1 VTLAGAGRDLEGGDH
16 AVARPHAP
24 IRTTPCSLAR
34 TLSVVGDRWT
44 LLILR
49 QAFAGTRRFRDF
61 RAQLGLTT
69 HRLAE
74 RLRKLVDE
82 GILERRPYQERPLR
96 EEYRLTEKGRDLYP
110 VLMAMFRWGD
120 RWMADPEGPPVVF
133 VHQPCGHDAEAAMV
147 CTHCG
152 GRLDAR
158 SVRPE
163 SGPGLRSRRSAG

>member
-1 VTLAGAGRDLEGGDH
+1 MRWDEIGS
-16 AVARPHAP
+16 
-24 IRTTPCSLAR
+24 TPCSLAR

-61 RAQLGLTT
+61 QAQLGLTP

-82 GILERRPYQERPLR
+82 GILERRRYQERPVR

-120 RWMADPEGPPVVF
+120 RWMAGAAGPPVVF
-133 VHQPCGHDAEAAMV
+133 VHRPCGHDAAAAMV

-152 GRLDAR
+152 ERLDAR
-158 SVRPE
+158 AVRPE
-163 SGPGLRSRRSAG
+163 PGPGLQGRSDPG